1 MGLRSTR
8 KAQKF
13 VWTGDKMK
21 AIVVK
26 QESKMPLLS
35 WGEIPDI
42 QCGPEEVLVEVKA
55 TAVNRA
61 DLLQA
66 LGLYPPP
73 PGESEILGL
82 EMAGVVAAIGDGVHN
97 RQIGDRVLALLP
109 GGGYAQQAA
118 VHHQMLIDLPRSWSF
133 AEGAA
138 IAEVWLTAFVNLFIE
153 GVLQPCEAVM
163 IHAGGSGVGTAG
175 IQMAR
180 EAGAVVYVTAGT
192 QTKLDKCRALGAEL
206 AVNYKEQDFF
216 DAVMAATGG
225 SGVDL
230 ILDPV
235 GGAYLNRNLDLL
247 KENGRLINIGL
258 MGGNSAEMNLATL
271 LGKSLRI
278 IGSRLRSRPL
288 TEKIAITRQFKERFW
303 PMLEGGKIQPV
314 IDTVFP
320 IEEAQAA
327 HAYVRENRNTGKV
340 ILEVGGEG

>member
-1 MGLRSTR
+1 
-8 KAQKF
+8 
-13 VWTGDKMK
+13 MK
-21 AIVVK
+21 AIIVK
-26 QESKMPLLS
+26 RENKKPLLS
-35 WGEIPDI
+35 WEEVPGVQCNPD
-42 QCGPEEVLVEVKA
+42 EVLVDVKA

-82 EMAGVVAAIGDGVHN
+82 EMAGVIASIGDAVRG

-109 GGGYAQQAA
+109 GGGYAQQAI
-118 VHHQMLIDLPRSWSF
+118 VNHQMLIELPASWSF
-133 AEGAA
+133 SEGAA
-138 IAEVWLTAFVNLFIE
+138 IPEVWLTAFVNLFIE
-153 GVLQPCEAVM
+153 GVLKSGETVM

-180 EAGAVVYVTAGT
+180 EAGAVVFITAGAEA
-192 QTKLDKCRALGAEL
+192 KLDKCRGLGAAL

-216 DAVMAATGG
+216 EEVMTATGG
-225 SGVDL
+225 KGVDL

-235 GGAYLNRNLDLL
+235 GGAYLNQNLDLL
-247 KENGRLINIGL
+247 KENGRLVNIGL
-258 MGGNSAEMNLATL
+258 LGGNTAEMNLATV

-288 TEKIAITRQFKERFW
+288 TEKIAITQQFKERFW
-303 PMLEGGKIQPV
+303 PLLEEGKLHPV

-320 IEEAQAA
+320 IEEVQAA

-340 ILEVGGEG
+340 ILEVTADG

>member
-1 MGLRSTR
+1 
-8 KAQKF
+8 
-13 VWTGDKMK
+13 MK

-26 QESKMPLLS
+26 QESKMLLLS
-35 WGEIPDI
+35 WEEIPDI
-42 QCGPEEVLVEVKA
+42 YCGPEEVLVEVKA

-82 EMAGVVAAIGDGVHN
+82 EMAGVVAAIGDVVQN

-118 VHHQMLIDLPRSWSF
+118 VDHRMLIDLPDSWSF
-133 AEGAA
+133 VQGAA
-138 IAEVWLTAFVNLFIE
+138 IAEVWLTAYVNLFME
-153 GVLQPCEAVM
+153 GALQPGQVVM

-180 EAGAVVYVTAGT
+180 EAGAVVYVTAGSR
-192 QTKLDKCRALGAEL
+192 TKLDKCRALGAQL

-216 DAVMAATGG
+216 DEVMAATGG
-225 SGVDL
+225 RGVDL
-230 ILDPV
+230 VLDPV

-247 KENGRLINIGL
+247 KENGRLINISL
-258 MGGNSAEMNLATL
+258 LGGSNAEINLATV

-303 PMLEGGKIQPV
+303 PLLEGGRIQPV

-320 IEEAQAA
+320 IEAAQAA

-340 ILEVGGEG
+340 ILEVGAED

>member
-1 MGLRSTR
+1 
-8 KAQKF
+8 
-13 VWTGDKMK
+13 MK

-26 QESKMPLLS
+26 KENKMPLLS
-35 WGEIPDI
+35 WEDTPDI
-42 QCGPEEVLVEVKA
+42 QCGPEEVLVDVKA

-66 LGLYPPP
+66 QGLYPPP

-82 EMAGVVAAIGDGVHN
+82 EMAGVVAAIGDAVQG

-118 VHHQMLIDLPRSWSF
+118 VHHQMLIDLPDSWSF

-153 GVLQPCEAVM
+153 GALKPGEAVM
-163 IHAGGSGVGTAG
+163 IHAGASGVGTAG
-175 IQMAR
+175 IQLAR
-180 EAGAVVYVTAGT
+180 ESGAVVYVTAGT
-192 QTKLDKCRALGAEL
+192 QAKLDKCRALGAEL
-206 AVNYKEQDFF
+206 AINYKEEDFF
-216 DAVMAATGG
+216 EAVMKATGG
-225 SGVDL
+225 KGVDL
-230 ILDPV
+230 VLDPV
-235 GGAYLNRNLDLL
+235 GGAYLNRNLNLL
-247 KENGRLINIGL
+247 KENGRLVNIGL
-258 MGGNSAEMNLATL
+258 LGGNSVEMNLATV

-288 TEKIAITRQFKERFW
+288 AEKIAITRQFNERFW
-303 PMLEGGKIQPV
+303 PLLEGGKLQPV

-320 IEEAQAA
+320 IEEVQAA

-340 ILEVGGEG
+340 VLEISDHQ

>member
-1 MGLRSTR
+1 
-8 KAQKF
+8 
-13 VWTGDKMK
+13 MK
-21 AIVVK
+21 AIVVRK
-26 QESKMPLLS
+26 ENKIPLLS
-35 WGEIPDI
+35 WEEVADI
-42 QCGPEEVLVEVKA
+42 QCGPEEVLVDIRA

-82 EMAGVVAAIGDGVHN
+82 EMAGVVAAIGDAVHN
-97 RQIGDRVLALLP
+97 RQIGDRVWALLP

-118 VHHQMLIDLPRSWSF
+118 VHHQMLIELPGSWSF
-133 AEGAA
+133 DEGAA

-153 GVLQPCEAVM
+153 GALQPGEAVM

-180 EAGAVVYVTAGT
+180 ETGAVVYVTAGA

-216 DAVMAATGG
+216 DAVMVATRG

-247 KENGRLINIGL
+247 KENGRLVNIGL
-258 MGGNSAEMNLATL
+258 LGGNTAEMNLATV

-314 IDTVFP
+314 IDRFFP

-340 ILEVGGEG
+340 ILEVGAEG

>member
-1 MGLRSTR
+1 
-8 KAQKF
+8 
-13 VWTGDKMK
+13 MK
-21 AIVVK
+21 ANIVK
-26 QESKMPLLS
+26 RENKKPLLS
-35 WGEIPDI
+35 WEEVPGVQCNPD
-42 QCGPEEVLVEVKA
+42 EVLVDVKA

-82 EMAGVVAAIGDGVHN
+82 EMAGVIASIGDAVRG

-109 GGGYAQQAA
+109 GGGYAQQAI
-118 VHHQMLIDLPRSWSF
+118 VNHQMLIELPASWSF
-133 AEGAA
+133 SEGAA
-138 IAEVWLTAFVNLFIE
+138 IPEVWLTAFVNLFIE
-153 GVLQPCEAVM
+153 GALKSGETVM

-180 EAGAVVYVTAGT
+180 EAGAVVFITAGAEA
-192 QTKLDKCRALGAEL
+192 KLDKCRGLGAAL

-216 DAVMAATGG
+216 EEVMTATGG
-225 SGVDL
+225 KGVDL

-235 GGAYLNRNLDLL
+235 GGAYLNQNLDLL
-247 KENGRLINIGL
+247 KENGRLVNIGL
-258 MGGNSAEMNLATL
+258 LGGNAAEMNLATV

-303 PMLEGGKIQPV
+303 PLLEGGKLHPV

-320 IEEAQAA
+320 IEEVQAA
-327 HAYVRENRNTGKV
+327 HAYVRENRNTGTV
-340 ILEVGGEG
+340 ILEVTAAK

>member
-1 MGLRSTR
+1 
-8 KAQKF
+8 
-13 VWTGDKMK
+13 MK
-21 AIVVK
+21 AIIVEK
-26 QESKMPLLS
+26 ENKKPLLL
-35 WGEIPDI
+35 WDEVPDI
-42 QCGPEEVLVEVKA
+42 QCKLDEVLVDVKA

-82 EMAGVVAAIGDGVHN
+82 EMAGVIAAIGDAVQG

-118 VHHQMLIDLPRSWSF
+118 VNHQMLIELPAGWSF

-138 IAEVWLTAFVNLFIE
+138 IPEVWLTAFVNLFIE
-153 GVLQPCEAVM
+153 GTLKSGETVM

-180 EAGAVVYVTAGT
+180 EAGAVVYITAGAKVKVD
-192 QTKLDKCRALGAEL
+192 QCRGLGAAL

-216 DAVMAATGG
+216 EEVMAATGG
-225 SGVDL
+225 KGVDL

-235 GGAYLNRNLDLL
+235 GGAYLNQNLNLL
-247 KENGRLINIGL
+247 KENGRLVNIGL
-258 MGGNSAEMNLATL
+258 LGGNSAEMNMATV

-288 TEKIAITRQFKERFW
+288 SEKIAITQQFKERFW
-303 PMLEGGKIQPV
+303 PMLEGGKLQPV

-320 IEEAQAA
+320 IEEATAA
-327 HAYVRENRNTGKV
+327 HAYVRENRNIGKV
-340 ILEVGGEG
+340 ILEVTAVG